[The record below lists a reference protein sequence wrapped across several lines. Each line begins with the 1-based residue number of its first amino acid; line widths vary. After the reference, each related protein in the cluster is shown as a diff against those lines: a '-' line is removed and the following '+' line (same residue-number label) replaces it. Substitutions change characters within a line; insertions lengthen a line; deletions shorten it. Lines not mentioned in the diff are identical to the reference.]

1 MTISTKS
8 NTIGHDGIVQKSDN
22 NSVTVK
28 ILSESACSG
37 CHAEGVCSLSGKEE
51 KIVVVSGVYN
61 VSPGDNVTVLME
73 QSTGYA
79 AVILGYVLPVILVI
93 SVLIILASLS
103 DSELTAGIGSIA
115 MLIPY
120 YFILWLFRRRIS
132 KKFTFT
138 IKT

>member
-1 MTISTKS
+1 MTRSAKS
-8 NTIGHDGIVQKSDN
+8 NIIGHDGIVQKSDN

-28 ILSESACSG
+28 ILSKSACSG
-37 CHAEGVCSLSGKEE
+37 CHAEGVCSLSGREE

-79 AVILGYVLPVILVI
+79 AVILGYVIPVILVI

-120 YFILWLFRRRIS
+120 YFILWLFRKRIS

>member
-8 NTIGHDGIVQKSDN
+8 NTIRHDGIVQKSDN

-37 CHAEGVCSLSGKEE
+37 CHAEGVCSLSGREE

-79 AVILGYVLPVILVI
+79 AVILGYVFPVILVI

-115 MLIPY
+115 ILIPY
-120 YFILWLFRRRIS
+120 YIILWLFRRRIS

>member
-1 MTISTKS
+1 MTISVKS
-8 NTIGHDGIVQKSDN
+8 NIIGHDGIVQKFDS

-28 ILSESACSG
+28 ILSECACSG
-37 CHAEGVCSLSGKEE
+37 CHAEGACSLSGREE
-51 KIVVVSGVYN
+51 KIVEVSGVYN

-115 MLIPY
+115 ILIPY
-120 YFILWLFRRRIS
+120 YFIIWLFRKRIS